1 MEGSVERFL
10 QENPA
15 NDELVR
21 SPLLHEEIIEHLRDL
36 IFAGEL
42 MPGTRVS
49 EKGLCARF
57 GISRT
62 PLREALKVLAPEG
75 LITLLPNRGARVAQ
89 LTPED
94 TEELF
99 PVMGALEALSGELA
113 CVCATD
119 TDIAEVKALHYQ
131 MALHHTRGEREDYFR
146 LNQNIHRKIMETAG
160 NPTLASVYDALAG
173 RIRRVRYIANASQS
187 RWDQAMV
194 EHEAILAAFEARN
207 GARLAVLLKSHLMNK
222 LAAVK
227 KAIEVGK
234 MR

>member
-10 QENPA
+10 HENPA

-21 SPLLHEEIIEHLRDL
+21 PPLLHEEIVEHLRDL

-49 EKGLCARF
+49 EKDLCARF

-62 PLREALKVLAPEG
+62 LLREALKVLAPEG

-99 PVMGALEALSGELA
+99 PVMGAL
-113 CVCATD
+113 
-119 TDIAEVKALHYQ
+119 
-131 MALHHTRGEREDYFR
+131 
-146 LNQNIHRKIMETAG
+146 
-160 NPTLASVYDALAG
+160 
-173 RIRRVRYIANASQS
+173 
-187 RWDQAMV
+187 
-194 EHEAILAAFEARN
+194 
-207 GARLAVLLKSHLMNK
+207 
-222 LAAVK
+222 
-227 KAIEVGK
+227 
-234 MR
+234 